1 MSSRVIVR
9 TARSRRAVGTAAV
22 VGLLVLAAGCSSG
35 SSGSTA
41 GVQSGST
48 TPNIP
53 GTAKITA
60 LTVPATVACGG
71 KTSTTVPVQYAT
83 TGAAKLVLLIDGRDL
98 PPTTA
103 ASATVN
109 VQLHCDALPHTVVL
123 VAYDGQG
130 HRTVEQQMVN
140 TQL

>member
-1 MSSRVIVR
+1 MSFRPIVG
-9 TARSRRAVGTAAV
+9 TAPLRRAAVTAAV
-22 VGLLVLAAGCSSG
+22 VGLLMLAAGCGSG

-41 GVQSGST
+41 GAQSGST

-60 LTVPATVACGG
+60 LTVPPTVACGG
-71 KTSTTVPVQYAT
+71 KTSTTVQVQYAT

-103 ASATVN
+103 AAATLTVP
-109 VQLHCDALPHTVVL
+109 LHCDALPHTVVL
-123 VAYDGQG
+123 VAYDAQG
-130 HRTVEQQMVN
+130 HRTVEQQMIN